1 MSATATPLEQPVTD
15 GGIASVNFFNGRL
28 LTGEDLSREQRAG
41 REGDRR
47 VGRALGAG
55 VAYGLEVS
63 EAAGVSAKGRPV
75 LRVEPGLA
83 VNGEGATL
91 ELPDR
96 TDVLLVRD
104 AAPGA
109 TGPVELFAD
118 CVDPD
123 PGGYAAGFGVYV
135 LTIGPGERGQGRAP
149 TSGLGNVGA
158 ACDTNVFVDGVTF
171 RLVRVRIRSGEVA
184 RPDLLRSHVAAR
196 AFGFGSDER
205 AAFDGNPFGPSPAH
219 YGLVD
224 ELRDACLTPGE
235 VPLCALA
242 WTAADGI
249 EFVDLWAVRR
259 RIVAPAADTRWP
271 LLAGDRVR
279 AEAEAM
285 FLQFQSHA
293 VDLAFGLG
301 NAAEV
306 AAADRF
312 EYLPPVGMIPIV
324 GAGPNRGFNAGT
336 FFGDQASTRAEMT
349 DAGVLRALVAAGSH
363 HDPIRVGDTEHVQLY
378 LLWENVRAIRAGDS
392 DQLALVF
399 AKHTIPFHGIARFGD
414 AAWELSR
421 FAPTVL

>member
-28 LTGEDLSREQRAG
+28 LTGEDLSREQRAA
-41 REGDRR
+41 REGARR
-47 VGRALGAG
+47 LGRALGSG
-55 VAYGLEVS
+55 VAFGLEVS
-63 EAAGVSAKGRPV
+63 EASGVSAKGRPV

-83 VNGEGATL
+83 VNAEGAAL

-96 TDVLLVRD
+96 TDVLLVRETAPGT
-104 AAPGA
+104 AAP
-109 TGPVELFAD
+109 TELFAD

-135 LTIGPGERGQGRAP
+135 LTIGPAERGQGRAP
-149 TSGLGNVGA
+149 TSGLGSVGTS
-158 ACDTNVFVDGVTF
+158 CDTNVFVEGVTF
-171 RLVRVRIRSGEVA
+171 RLVRVKIGSGEVSK
-184 RPDLLRSHVAAR
+184 PSLLRSHVAAR
-196 AFGFGSDER
+196 AFGVGSTER
-205 AAFDGNPFGPSPAH
+205 TVFDGNPFGPQPAR

-224 ELRDACLTPGE
+224 ELRDGCLTPAE

-242 WTAADGI
+242 WTAAAGI
-249 EFVDLWAVRR
+249 EFVDLWSVRR
-259 RIVAPAADTRWP
+259 RIVAPPADTRWP

-285 FLQFQSHA
+285 FLQFQAHA
-293 VDLAFGLG
+293 VELSSALG
-301 NAAEV
+301 NANEL
-306 AAADRF
+306 AASDRF

-336 FFGDQASTRAEMT
+336 FFGRQASTRAEMT
-349 DAGVLRALVAAGSH
+349 DAGVLRALVAEGSY
-363 HDPIRVGDTEHVQLY
+363 HDPIRVGGSERVQLY
-378 LLWENVRAIRAGDS
+378 LLWENVEAIRAGDS
-392 DQLALVF
+392 TQLALVF
-399 AKHTIPFHGIARFGD
+399 AKQTIPFHGIARFGD